1 MQKIKLNQKKTV
13 LLQSSPFIGGFLPGV
28 NPVFPSNNFNN
39 SGQPEGAVS
48 GHPRLAVSFEE
59 FEIKSFTDI
68 PALKIVLANLV
79 ETVFPLVLWRGEEY
93 DQVGQWTDE
102 QAVARATELLNS
114 LTEEDF
120 EKLYEI
126 RHPAE
131 IAFGRS
137 FATEEERKSI
147 MEKNK
152 PEDFLKLLSCIP
164 TPNRPMLPKQG

>member
-13 LLQSSPFIGGFLPGV
+13 LLRSSPFIGGFLPGV
-28 NPVFPSNNFNN
+28 SPVFPANNFNN

-48 GHPRLAVSFEE
+48 GHPRLAISFEE

-102 QAVARATELLNS
+102 QAVAKATELLNS
-114 LTEEDF
+114 ASEEDIQ
-120 EKLYEI
+120 KLYER
-126 RHPAE
+126 RHPVE
-131 IAFGRS
+131 IAFGGHDEAKNLSEKIGKEEFRKLIS
-137 FATEEERKSI
+137 F
-147 MEKNK
+147 M
-152 PEDFLKLLSCIP
+152 PML
-164 TPNRPMLPKQG
+164 NRPILPKQN

>member
-13 LLQSSPFIGGFLPGV
+13 LLQSSPLIGGFLPGV
-28 NPVFPSNNFNN
+28 NPVFPANNFNN
-39 SGQPEGAVS
+39 FGQPEGVVS
-48 GHPRLAVSFEE
+48 DQPKLAVSFEE

-114 LTEEDF
+114 ASEEDIQ
-120 EKLYEI
+120 KLYER
-126 RHPAE
+126 RHPVE
-131 IAFGRS
+131 IAFGGHDEAKNLSEKIGKEEFRKLIS
-137 FATEEERKSI
+137 F
-147 MEKNK
+147 MPMPNK
-152 PEDFLKLLSCIP
+152 PI
-164 TPNRPMLPKQG
+164 LPKQN

>member
-13 LLQSSPFIGGFLPGV
+13 LLQSNFLIGGFPPGV

-114 LTEEDF
+114 ASEEDIQ
-120 EKLYEI
+120 KLYER
-126 RHPAE
+126 RHPVE
-131 IAFGRS
+131 IAFGGHDEAKNLSEKIGKEEFRKLIS
-137 FATEEERKSI
+137 F
-147 MEKNK
+147 M
-152 PEDFLKLLSCIP
+152 PML
-164 TPNRPMLPKQG
+164 NRPILPKQN

>member
-1 MQKIKLNQKKTV
+1 MQKIKLNQKKTF
-13 LLQSSPFIGGFLPGV
+13 LLKHSPFTANI
-28 NPVFPSNNFNN
+28 FPRNASNNP
-39 SGQPEGAVS
+39 GQQFFEQSNATQAEPLKVA
-48 GHPRLAVSFEE
+48 LSFEE
-59 FEIKSFTDI
+59 FEIKSIIDV
-68 PALKIVLANLV
+68 PGLKIVMANLV

-93 DQVGQWTDE
+93 DQVGNWTDE
-102 QAVARATELLNS
+102 QTAARASELLNS

-147 MEKNK
+147 MEKIK
-152 PEDFLKLLSCIP
+152 PEDFHKLLSCIP
-164 TPNRPMLPKQG
+164 MPNRPMLPKQG